1 MDIRVPVG
9 LPVTEMADY
18 ILGCERAGFNG
29 VGVHDHQH
37 SGRDVYVT
45 LALAGQR
52 TSTLDLYP
60 VTSNPVTRHPM
71 VLAALANTLQ
81 EIAPGRVKLTI
92 GPGFLA
98 VRSIGR
104 PRASVDAM
112 REAILSIRRLLQ
124 GEELEFGAR
133 RTRIR
138 NLSET
143 PVPVFMTA
151 AGPRMVELAG
161 EVADGVLLMVGIHPK
176 AVAAARELLERGAA
190 RAGRDLSDFP
200 VACITSMAVSEDPR
214 EARNWPQRWLGPDLP
229 WLAYPSNAN
238 FHWLREAGI
247 DLAEDILPE
256 QVSDEMSVRICEA
269 MGLFGTAEQCGRQLL
284 RAHEEAGVERVFIFP
299 CHTVQSGYDMPTPEV
314 EAFRDVIFP
323 MLGRPAS
330 GFGGFPVS
338 G

>member
-1 MDIRVPVG
+1 MPVG
-9 LPVTEMADY
+9 LPVLRMADF
-18 ILGCERAGFNG
+18 ILGCEQVGFDG

-112 REAILSIRRLLQ
+112 REAMLSIRRLLR
-124 GEELEFGAR
+124 GEELEFGPNV
-133 RTRIR
+133 TRIR
-138 NLSET
+138 NLSDT

-161 EVADGVLLMVGIHPK
+161 EVADGVLLMVGLHPK
-176 AVAAARELLERGAA
+176 AVAAARECLERGAA

-200 VACITSMAVSEDPR
+200 VGYITSMAVSDDPGETR
-214 EARNWPQRWLGPDLP
+214 GWPQRWFGPGLP
-229 WLAYPSNAN
+229 WLAYPSRAN
-238 FHWLREAGI
+238 FHWLRQAGI
-247 DLAEDILPE
+247 DIADDILPE
-256 QVSDEMSVRICEA
+256 QVSDDMAARICEA
-269 MGLFGTAEQCGRQLL
+269 MGLFGTAEECGLQLL
-284 RAHEEAGVERVFIFP
+284 SAVEEAGVERFFIFP

-323 MLGRPAS
+323 MMGRSAR
-330 GFGGFPVS
+330 
-338 G
+338 

>member
-1 MDIRVPVG
+1 MPVG
-9 LPVTEMADY
+9 LPVPRMADF
-18 ILGCERAGFNG
+18 ILGCEQAGFDG

-104 PRASVDAM
+104 PRASVGAM
-112 REAILSIRRLLQ
+112 REAMLSIRRLLR
-124 GEELEFGAR
+124 GEELEFGPNV
-133 RTRIR
+133 TRIR
-138 NLSET
+138 NLSDT

-161 EVADGVLLMVGIHPK
+161 EVADGVLLMVGLHPK
-176 AVAAARELLERGAA
+176 AVAAARECLERGAA

-200 VACITSMAVSEDPR
+200 VVYITSMAVSDDPR
-214 EARNWPQRWLGPDLP
+214 ESRGWPQRWLGPGLP
-229 WLAYPSNAN
+229 WLAYPSRAN
-238 FHWLREAGI
+238 FHWLRQAGI
-247 DLAEDILPE
+247 DIADDIFPE
-256 QVSDEMSVRICEA
+256 QVSEDMAARICEA
-269 MGLFGTAEQCGRQLL
+269 MGLFGTAEECGRQLL
-284 RAHEEAGVERVFIFP
+284 RATEEAGVERFFIFP

-323 MLGRPAS
+323 MMGRSA
-330 GFGGFPVS
+330 
-338 G
+338 

>member
-1 MDIRVPVG
+1 MPR
-9 LPVTEMADY
+9 MADF
-18 ILGCERAGFNG
+18 ILGCEQAGFDG

-52 TSTLDLYP
+52 TLTLDLYP

-104 PRASVDAM
+104 PRASLDAM
-112 REAILSIRRLLQ
+112 REAILSIRRLLR
-124 GEELEFGAR
+124 GEELEFGPNV
-133 RTRIR
+133 TRIR
-138 NLSET
+138 NLSDT

-161 EVADGVLLMVGIHPK
+161 EVADGVLLMVGLHPK
-176 AVAAARELLERGAA
+176 AVAAARECLERGAA

-200 VACITSMAVSEDPR
+200 VGYITSMAVSDDLR
-214 EARNWPQRWLGPDLP
+214 ESRGWPQRWLGPGLP
-229 WLAYPSNAN
+229 WLAYPSRAN
-238 FHWLREAGI
+238 FHWLRQAGI
-247 DLAEDILPE
+247 DIADDILPE
-256 QVSDEMSVRICEA
+256 QVSDDMAARICEA
-269 MGLFGTAEQCGRQLL
+269 MGLFGTAEECGLQLL
-284 RAHEEAGVERVFIFP
+284 SAAEEAGVERFFIFP
-299 CHTVQSGYDMPTPEV
+299 CHTVQSGYDMPTLEV
-314 EAFRDVIFP
+314 EAFRDVIFS
-323 MLGRPAS
+323 MMGRSAR
-330 GFGGFPVS
+330 
-338 G
+338 

>member
-1 MDIRVPVG
+1 
-9 LPVTEMADY
+9 MADF
-18 ILGCERAGFNG
+18 ILGCEQAGFDG

-37 SGRDVYVT
+37 SGRDVYIT

-81 EIAPGRVKLTI
+81 EIAPRRVKLTV

-104 PRASVDAM
+104 PRASVEFM
-112 REAILSIRRLLQ
+112 REAILSMRRLLR
-124 GEELEFGAR
+124 GEELEFGPN

-138 NLSET
+138 NLSDT

-161 EVADGVLLMVGIHPK
+161 EVADGVLLMVGLHPK
-176 AVAAARELLERGAA
+176 AVAAARRCLEKGAA
-190 RAGRDLSDFP
+190 RVGRDLSDFP
-200 VACITSMAVSEDPR
+200 VAFITSMAVSDDTR
-214 EARNWPQRWLGPDLP
+214 EARRWPQRWLGPELP
-229 WLAYPSNAN
+229 WLAYPSRAN

-247 DLAEDILPE
+247 DITDDILPE
-256 QVSDEMSVRICEA
+256 QVSDEMSSQICAA
-269 MGLFGTAEQCGRQLL
+269 MGLFGTAKECGDQLL
-284 RAHEEAGVERVFIFP
+284 TAAGEAGIERFFIFP
-299 CHTVQSGYDMPTPEV
+299 CHTVQGGYDMPTPEV
-314 EAFRDVIFP
+314 EAFRNIIFP
-323 MLGRPAS
+323 MLGRTNR
-330 GFGGFPVS
+330 
-338 G
+338 

>member
-1 MDIRVPVG
+1 MSERPLRVDIRVPVG
-9 LPVTEMADY
+9 LPVPEMAEY
-18 ILGCERAGFNG
+18 ILGCEGAGFDG

-52 TSTLDLYP
+52 TSTMDLYP

-81 EIAPGRVKLTI
+81 EIAPGRVKLTV

-112 REAILSIRRLLQ
+112 REAVLGIRRLLQ
-124 GEELEFGAR
+124 GEELEFGER
-133 RTRIR
+133 RTRVR

-176 AVAAARELLERGAA
+176 AVEAARGLLERGAA
-190 RAGRDLSDFP
+190 RAGRDLTGFP
-200 VACITSMAVSEDPR
+200 VVYITSMAVSEDPR
-214 EARNWPQRWLGPDLP
+214 EARSWPQRWLGPDLP
-229 WLAYPSNAN
+229 WLAYPSRAN

-247 DLAEDILPE
+247 EIGDDVLPE
-256 QVSDEMSVRICEA
+256 QVGDELAGRVCAA
-269 MGLFGTAEQCGRQLL
+269 MGLFGTAEECGEQLL
-284 RAHEEAGVERVFIFP
+284 RARQEAGVERVFIFP

-323 MLGRPAS
+323 MMGRTR
-330 GFGGFPVS
+330 
-338 G
+338 

>member
-1 MDIRVPVG
+1 MVSERPLRVDIRVPVG
-9 LPVTEMADY
+9 LPVPEMAEY
-18 ILGCERAGFNG
+18 ILGCEHAGFDG

-81 EIAPGRVKLTI
+81 EIAPGRVKLTV

-112 REAILSIRRLLQ
+112 REAVLGIRRLLQ
-124 GEELEFGAR
+124 GEELEFGES

-143 PVPVFMTA
+143 AVPVFMTA

-176 AVAAARELLERGAA
+176 AVAAARTLLERGAA
-190 RAGRDLSDFP
+190 RVGRDLAGFP
-200 VACITSMAVSEDPR
+200 VVYITSMAVSEDPR
-214 EARNWPQRWLGPDLP
+214 EARSWPQRWLGPELP
-229 WLAYPSNAN
+229 WLAYPSRAN

-247 DLAEDILPE
+247 EIADDVLPE
-256 QVSDEMSVRICEA
+256 QVGDELAKRVCEA
-269 MGLFGTAEQCGRQLL
+269 MGLFGTAEECGEQLL
-284 RAHEEAGVERVFIFP
+284 RARQEAGVDRVFIFP

-323 MLGRPAS
+323 MMGR
-330 GFGGFPVS
+330 G
-338 G
+338 

>member
-1 MDIRVPVG
+1 MPVG
-9 LPVTEMADY
+9 LPVPRMADF
-18 ILGCERAGFNG
+18 ILGCEQAGFDG

-112 REAILSIRRLLQ
+112 REAMLSIRRLLR
-124 GEELEFGAR
+124 GEELEFGPNV
-133 RTRIR
+133 TRIR
-138 NLSET
+138 NLSDT

-161 EVADGVLLMVGIHPK
+161 EVADGVLLMVGLHPK
-176 AVAAARELLERGAA
+176 AVAAARECLERGAA

-200 VACITSMAVSEDPR
+200 VGYITSMAVSDDPR
-214 EARNWPQRWLGPDLP
+214 EARGWPQRWLGPGLP
-229 WLAYPSNAN
+229 WLAYPSRAN
-238 FHWLREAGI
+238 FHWLRQAGI
-247 DLAEDILPE
+247 DIADDILPE
-256 QVSDEMSVRICEA
+256 QVSDDMAARICEA
-269 MGLFGTAEQCGRQLL
+269 MGLFGTAEECGRQLL
-284 RAHEEAGVERVFIFP
+284 RAAEEAGVERFFIFP

-323 MLGRPAS
+323 MMGRSAR
-330 GFGGFPVS
+330 
-338 G
+338 

>member
-1 MDIRVPVG
+1 MPVG
-9 LPVTEMADY
+9 LPVPRMADF
-18 ILGCERAGFNG
+18 ILGCEQAGFDG

-52 TSTLDLYP
+52 TLTLDLYP

-104 PRASVDAM
+104 PRASLDAM
-112 REAILSIRRLLQ
+112 REAILSIRRLLR
-124 GEELEFGAR
+124 GEELEFGPNV
-133 RTRIR
+133 TRIR
-138 NLSET
+138 NLSDT

-161 EVADGVLLMVGIHPK
+161 EVADGVLLMVGLHPK
-176 AVAAARELLERGAA
+176 AVAAARECLELGAA

-200 VACITSMAVSEDPR
+200 VGYITSMAVSDDPR
-214 EARNWPQRWLGPDLP
+214 EARGWPQRWLGPGLP
-229 WLAYPSNAN
+229 WLAYPSRAN
-238 FHWLREAGI
+238 FHWLRQAGI
-247 DLAEDILPE
+247 NIADDILPE
-256 QVSDEMSVRICEA
+256 QVSDDMAARICEA
-269 MGLFGTAEQCGRQLL
+269 MGLFGTAEECGRQLL
-284 RAHEEAGVERVFIFP
+284 RAAEEAGVERFFIFP

-323 MLGRPAS
+323 MMGRSAR
-330 GFGGFPVS
+330 
-338 G
+338 

>member
-1 MDIRVPVG
+1 MPVG
-9 LPVTEMADY
+9 LPVPRMADF
-18 ILGCERAGFNG
+18 ILGCEQAGFDG

-104 PRASVDAM
+104 PRASVNAM
-112 REAILSIRRLLQ
+112 REAMLSIRRLLR
-124 GEELEFGAR
+124 GEELEFGPNV
-133 RTRIR
+133 TRIR
-138 NLSET
+138 NLSDT

-161 EVADGVLLMVGIHPK
+161 EVADGVLLMVGLHPK
-176 AVAAARELLERGAA
+176 AVAAARECLERGAA

-200 VACITSMAVSEDPR
+200 VGYITSMAVSDNPR
-214 EARNWPQRWLGPDLP
+214 EARGWPKRWLGPGLP
-229 WLAYPSNAN
+229 WLAYPSRAN
-238 FHWLREAGI
+238 FHWLRQAGI
-247 DLAEDILPE
+247 DIADDILPE
-256 QVSDEMSVRICEA
+256 QVSDDMAARICEA
-269 MGLFGTAEQCGRQLL
+269 MGLFGTAEECGRQLL
-284 RAHEEAGVERVFIFP
+284 RAAEEAGVERFFIFP

-323 MLGRPAS
+323 MMGRSAR
-330 GFGGFPVS
+330 
-338 G
+338 

>member
-1 MDIRVPVG
+1 MPVG
-9 LPVTEMADY
+9 LPVPRMADF
-18 ILGCERAGFNG
+18 ILGCEQAGFDG

-112 REAILSIRRLLQ
+112 RVAMLSIRRLLR
-124 GEELEFGAR
+124 GEELEFGPNV
-133 RTRIR
+133 TRIR
-138 NLSET
+138 NLSDT

-161 EVADGVLLMVGIHPK
+161 EVADGVLLMVGLHPK
-176 AVAAARELLERGAA
+176 AVAAARECLERGAA

-200 VACITSMAVSEDPR
+200 VDYITSMAVSDDPGETR
-214 EARNWPQRWLGPDLP
+214 GWPQRWLGPGLP
-229 WLAYPSNAN
+229 WLAYPSRAN
-238 FHWLREAGI
+238 FHWLRQAGI
-247 DLAEDILPE
+247 DIADDILPE
-256 QVSDEMSVRICEA
+256 QVSDDMAARICEA
-269 MGLFGTAEQCGRQLL
+269 MGLFGTAEECGRQLL
-284 RAHEEAGVERVFIFP
+284 RAAEEAGVERFFIFP

-323 MLGRPAS
+323 MMGRSAR
-330 GFGGFPVS
+330 
-338 G
+338 

>member
-1 MDIRVPVG
+1 MSERPLRVDIRVPVG
-9 LPVTEMADY
+9 LPVPEMAEY
-18 ILGCERAGFNG
+18 ILGCERAGFDG

-52 TSTLDLYP
+52 TSALDLYP

-81 EIAPGRVKLTI
+81 EIAPGRVKLTV

-112 REAILSIRRLLQ
+112 REAVLGIRRLLQ
-124 GEELEFGAR
+124 GEELEFGER

-176 AVAAARELLERGAA
+176 AVAAARGLLERGAA
-190 RAGRDLSDFP
+190 RAGRDLAEFP
-200 VACITSMAVSEDPR
+200 VVYITSMAVSEDPR
-214 EARNWPQRWLGPDLP
+214 EARSWPQRWLGPDLP
-229 WLAYPSNAN
+229 WLAYPSRAN

-247 DLAEDILPE
+247 EIADHVLPE
-256 QVSDEMSVRICEA
+256 QVRDDLAGQVCAA
-269 MGLFGTAEQCGRQLL
+269 MGLFGTAEECGEQLL
-284 RAHEEAGVERVFIFP
+284 RARQEAGVERVFIFP
-299 CHTVQSGYDMPTPEV
+299 CHTVQSGYDMPIPEV

-323 MLGRPAS
+323 MMGR
-330 GFGGFPVS
+330 G
-338 G
+338 

>member
-1 MDIRVPVG
+1 MPVG
-9 LPVTEMADY
+9 LPVPRMADF
-18 ILGCERAGFNG
+18 ILGCEQAGFDG

-112 REAILSIRRLLQ
+112 RVAMLSIRRLLR
-124 GEELEFGAR
+124 GEELEFGPNV
-133 RTRIR
+133 TRIR
-138 NLSET
+138 NLSDT

-161 EVADGVLLMVGIHPK
+161 EVADGVLLMVGLHPK
-176 AVAAARELLERGAA
+176 AVAAARKCLERGAA

-200 VACITSMAVSEDPR
+200 VGYITSMAVSDEPR
-214 EARNWPQRWLGPDLP
+214 EARGWPQRWLGPGLP
-229 WLAYPSNAN
+229 WLAYPSRAN
-238 FHWLREAGI
+238 FHWLRQAGI
-247 DLAEDILPE
+247 DIADDILPE
-256 QVSDEMSVRICEA
+256 QVSEDMAARICEA
-269 MGLFGTAEQCGRQLL
+269 MGLFGTAEECGRQLL
-284 RAHEEAGVERVFIFP
+284 RAAEEAGVERFFIFP

-323 MLGRPAS
+323 MMGRSAR
-330 GFGGFPVS
+330 
-338 G
+338 